1 MREAFKR
8 IAADARL
15 SSLVLLSATAIALV
29 WANSPLGASYT
40 ALWETPFTVGP
51 AGHALTLSVH
61 AWINDA
67 LMALFFLLV
76 GLEIERELLVGSLQS
91 VRAAAL
97 PIAAAIGGMLVPAAC
112 FLLVA
117 GHTPHAHGWGIP
129 MATDIAFAI
138 GLLGLLAP
146 GLPPAVRA
154 FLVALAIVDDLGA
167 ILVIAFAYGAPPDW
181 HALGAA
187 AGCLAV
193 LALLR
198 LAKIERI
205 SPYVLTAIPLW
216 LFLHEGGIHPSL
228 AGVALAFAIPTT
240 SRRADTPSAS
250 ERAEHAVH
258 SWVNAGIL
266 PLFALANAGVV
277 LGDAFAP
284 TAPLTVLG
292 GIVLGLVVGKP
303 VGILLASW
311 LAVRSGIAER
321 PEGLTWSRIAIVGCF
336 GGIGFTMALF
346 VTALAFTTPDT
357 IKSAKGAVLLAS
369 ALAAVVGALLVRWTE
384 RPRPVS

>member
-15 SSLVLLSATAIALV
+15 SSLLLLAATAVALL
-29 WANSPLGASYT
+29 WANAPFGASYVT
-40 ALWETPFTVGP
+40 LWDTPFTIGP
-51 AGHALTLSVH
+51 HGHALTLSVH

-67 LMALFFLLV
+67 LMALFFLQV
-76 GLEIERELLVGSLQS
+76 GLEIERELLVGSLRS
-91 VRAAAL
+91 ARAAAL

-112 FLLVA
+112 YLLMA
-117 GHTPHAHGWGIP
+117 GQTPNAHGWGIP

-181 HALGAA
+181 HALGGA
-187 AGCLAV
+187 AGCLVV

-198 LAKIERI
+198 LSKVHQVT
-205 SPYVLTAIPLW
+205 PYVLAAIPLW
-216 LFLHEGGIHPSL
+216 VFLHEGGIHPSL
-228 AGVALAFAIPTT
+228 AGVCLAFAIPTT
-240 SRRADTPSAS
+240 SRRPNEPTPS
-250 ERAEHAVH
+250 ERTEHALH
-258 SWVNAGIL
+258 SWVTVGIL

-277 LGDAFAP
+277 LGDAFSP
-284 TAPLTVLG
+284 TAPFPVLS

-303 VGILLASW
+303 VGIVAASW
-311 LAVRSGIAER
+311 LAIRSGIAER
-321 PEGLTWSRIAIVGCF
+321 PEGLTWSRILTVGCF

-346 VTALAFTTPDT
+346 VTALAFTTP
-357 IKSAKGAVLLAS
+357 
-369 ALAAVVGALLVRWTE
+369 
-384 RPRPVS
+384 